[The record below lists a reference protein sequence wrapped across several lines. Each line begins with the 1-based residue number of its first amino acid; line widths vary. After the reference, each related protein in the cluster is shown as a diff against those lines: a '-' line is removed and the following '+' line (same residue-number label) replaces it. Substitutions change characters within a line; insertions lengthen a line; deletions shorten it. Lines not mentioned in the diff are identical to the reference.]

1 MILGIGLMKKPGD
14 KQQTICYNC
23 SDVTQSTFAHR
34 DVSLSG
40 TDIVAKS
47 ILVASCDV
55 CGWITATPQQTAKD
69 IAEALNEINESK

>member
-1 MILGIGLMKKPGD
+1 MKKAGD

-23 SDVTQSTFAHR
+23 SELTQSTFAHR

-40 TDIVAKS
+40 TDIVAKN

-55 CGWITATPQQTAKD
+55 CCLITAMPQQSASDVK
-69 IAEALNEINESK
+69 AALEINKSK

>member
-1 MILGIGLMKKPGD
+1 MKKAGD

-40 TDIVAKS
+40 TDIVAKN

-55 CGWITATPQQTAKD
+55 CGCITTMPQQSAKD
-69 IAEALNEINESK
+69 INAALNENYM

>member
-1 MILGIGLMKKPGD
+1 MKKAGD

-23 SDVTQSTFAHR
+23 GELTQSTFSHR

-40 TDIVAKS
+40 TDIVVKN

-55 CGWITATPQQTAKD
+55 CGWITAMPHQSAKD
-69 IAEALNEINESK
+69 VKEAMNITCKQN